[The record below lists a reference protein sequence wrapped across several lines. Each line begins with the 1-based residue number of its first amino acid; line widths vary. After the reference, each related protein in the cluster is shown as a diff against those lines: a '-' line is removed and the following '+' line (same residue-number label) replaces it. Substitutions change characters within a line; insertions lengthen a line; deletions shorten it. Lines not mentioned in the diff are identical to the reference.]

1 MRDIFQQ
8 AYSNEFDIDFYEIH
22 NKKSGEKNIPPN
34 INLSFGFNDGISINF
49 EIVIINGLI
58 YLVGDKTAY
67 ACSCFFSTIHDKL
80 WLQIIAIPKTD
91 RSLKISNSENHQLF
105 LMIEFVATY
114 QENISS
120 HRILN
125 YLNSYKKTYETLG
138 NYSDYYL
145 RRIIKCN
152 TDLTL
157 VDKYILLKDF
167 LLLNPLE
174 RTIGNIVEKDSFG
187 DNELYSLIFD
197 SLSKNLYIE
206 YISSKKISVKL
217 NLSESSV
224 QLLNSNSV
232 KEKFN
237 SFSYDEIRNFLE
249 IDYIE
254 NELQWNN
261 GSDLLYNVLGINNY
275 KRYMSHSGSTIGIVE
290 YYMEI
295 FGKYGLTEALLKNY
309 YKKLKQNI
317 RTLENDLRYIEG
329 YNIVGSLYNE
339 TLLYNLIKSAFPDCR
354 VISQYSPSW
363 LKRQRIDIY
372 IQELNV
378 GVEYNGLQHYQ
389 AVEYFGGEMGF
400 EETQK
405 RDSLKRKLCSENDLT
420 LLEVKYNEDIN
431 DFIENLRRI
440 YFNKAE
446 YSKSPNI

>member
-1 MRDIFQQ
+1 MRDILQQ

-22 NKKSGEKNIPPN
+22 KKCSGDKNIPAN
-34 INLSFGFNDGISINF
+34 INLSFGFTDGLSRKF
-49 EIVIINGLI
+49 EIVVINGLL

-67 ACSCFFSTIHDKL
+67 ACSYFFNTIHDKL
-80 WLQIIAIPKTD
+80 WLQIIAIPKRD
-91 RSLKISNSENHQLF
+91 RSLKISNFENHQLF
-105 LMIEFVATY
+105 LMIEFVNTY

-120 HRILN
+120 HKILN
-125 YLNSYKKTYETLG
+125 FLNSYKKCYENLD

-145 RRIIKCN
+145 RRIINSNK
-152 TDLTL
+152 DLIL
-157 VDKYILLKDF
+157 IDKYTLLKDF

-174 RTIGNIVEKDSFG
+174 RTIGNIVQKDSFR

-206 YISSKKISVKL
+206 YISNRKISVKL
-217 NLSESSV
+217 NLSESSI

-237 SFSYDEIRNFLE
+237 SFSYDEIRSFLE
-249 IDYIE
+249 IGYIE
-254 NELQWNN
+254 NALQWDNEN
-261 GSDLLYNVLGINNY
+261 DLLYNVLGINNY
-275 KRYMSHSGSTIGIVE
+275 KRWCYYYMNHPGPNPFLGILE
-290 YYMEI
+290 YYMQI

-317 RTLENDLRYIEG
+317 RTLENDLRYRDG

-339 TLLYNLIKSAFPDCR
+339 TLLYNLIKSTFPNCK

-389 AVEYFGGEMGF
+389 PVEYFGGEKGF

-405 RDSLKRKLCSENDLT
+405 RDSLKRKLCNENDLT
-420 LLEVKYNEDIN
+420 LLEIKYNEDITN
-431 DFIENLRRI
+431 FIKNLKDS
-440 YFNKAE
+440 YA
-446 YSKSPNI
+446 S